1 MSRPRTPDEE
11 DPKAKMDAEA
21 TFIAPVGAAGTVSDG
36 ETLLQPQARDIA
48 VPNDTVEN
56 IANPTTSSHSS
67 ASQSPGSAGSST
79 TSGSLVV
86 DSSSEWIEE
95 KTNPLTE
102 ATFISSP
109 DQSPLGA
116 TVVGVPSKDSEDFF
130 ETLQGRSLESSGAD
144 ARGHIVGDYQI
155 IGELGR
161 GGMGVVYKAKHR
173 KLNRIVA
180 LKMIL
185 TGKHSGNEALE
196 RFVAEARAVAKLQH
210 PGIVQ
215 IFDIGE
221 HESLPYFSLE
231 YVDGT
236 DLSKDLKGL
245 PRDPKR
251 SAEMVEKLCHAMQ
264 YAHDNKILHRDLK
277 PANILLDKNG
287 VPKIS
292 DFGLAKSV
300 DADEAGAT
308 TDGTIMGSP
317 SYMPPEQARGQ
328 NSSITPRSD
337 LYSLGAILYQMLT
350 ARPPF
355 VAERALET
363 VMLVINNEPVAPR
376 DLQPGLPVD
385 LETICMKALQK
396 DPAARYASCSE
407 LAADLRRF
415 INGEPI
421 LARPIG
427 RLERA
432 VRWCKRNP
440 RVAIPSGLAGL
451 FIFATAII
459 STWAWNSSAAA
470 AVALR
475 QERDNVQEQKDEA
488 DRQRAIANVNEQKAV
503 KEKEEA
509 DRQKLLADEAK
520 LQAEK
525 NQKLAEDQAMLALKN
540 IQLIVT
546 EVDDRLAK
554 EPGMSEIR
562 VSLLQIVEREW
573 DKLDLSLVGG
583 LKGQAVPTLMTVRFK
598 IADAWVSLDRLQEA
612 NATFEKI
619 YQMGQE
625 RLLIKNRNDATR
637 YNMAMICLRW
647 APVKQRLTG
656 DPADSNTLLQEGLS
670 FLRDI
675 LAHPLPSDDPASPS
689 PARYEVSSVLQQT
702 LMQLASSQKK
712 QGDLIAASASFEEL
726 GEHAADILKEIA
738 DNADWFAKLTDDRRA
753 LVRSYFS
760 QNLNISKGGRANILC
775 TVGKVDEAIP
785 LYKAVIDAARADLL
799 TNPKDRNSRDQLFR
813 QLTNFGQYMVRTERF
828 DEGAAALAEAN
839 VLAEALYTEDPG
851 NAQAKRNFG
860 VTQYYLGTARDA
872 QGLAPDALVLFER
885 SRVIRSE
892 LVANSPDKPNKV
904 DLMLSEARLG
914 NAEAARALITDLSGS
929 EAKDPELRIDLAR
942 SLAQLARAAAEDAR
956 EPLVAQAIQN
966 LQRAIDEGL
975 IDPFPVAN
983 EPDLLPLRE
992 DPRFQSIVQTLQ
1004 QKREQTTPK

>member
-1 MSRPRTPDEE
+1 MNRPHTPDDES
-11 DPKAKMDAEA
+11 PQAKMDADA
-21 TFIAPVGAAGTVSDG
+21 TFIAPVGAAGTTRDG
-36 ETLLQPQARDIA
+36 ETILQPQ
-48 VPNDTVEN
+48 VKNDTVEN
-56 IANPTTSSHSS
+56 TASPTMAA
-67 ASQSPGSAGSST
+67 ASKDSDSFVVE
-79 TSGSLVV
+79 SLQTPVG
-86 DSSSEWIEE
+86 E

-102 ATFISSP
+102 ATFISSGDHDP
-109 DQSPLGA
+109 IGA
-116 TVVGVPSKDSEDFF
+116 TVVGIPVKDSEDYF
-130 ETLQGRSLESSGAD
+130 ETLQGDSLVSPGEG
-144 ARGHIVGDYQI
+144 ARGHVVGDYQI

-185 TGKHSGNEALE
+185 TGKHSGTEALE

-221 HESLPYFSLE
+221 HEGLPYFSLE

-251 SAEMVEKLCHAMQ
+251 SAEMVEQLCVAMQ

-277 PANILLDKNG
+277 PANILLDKDG

-317 SYMPPEQARGQ
+317 SYMPPEQARGE

-337 LYSLGAILYQMLT
+337 LYSLGAVLYQMLT

-421 LARPIG
+421 LARPIS

-488 DRQRAIANVNEQKAV
+488 DRQRAIANANEQKAIR
-503 KEKEEA
+503 EKEEA

-525 NQKLAEDQAMLALKN
+525 NQKLAEEQAMLALKN

-562 VSLLQIVEREW
+562 VGLLQIVEREW
-573 DKLDLSLVGG
+573 DKLDLGLVGG
-583 LKGQAVPTLMTVRFK
+583 LKGQAVPTLMTVRYK
-598 IADAWVSLDRLQEA
+598 IADAWVSVDRLSEA
-612 NATFEKI
+612 NTTFEKI
-619 YQMGQE
+619 YQQGQE
-625 RLLIKNRNDATR
+625 RLIVKNRNDAAR
-637 YNMAMICLRW
+637 YNMAVICIKW
-647 APVKQRLTG
+647 APVKKRLTG
-656 DPADSNTLLQEGLS
+656 NPIDSETLLLEGLAL
-670 FLRDI
+670 LRDI
-675 LAHPLPSDDPASPS
+675 IAHPLPLDDPTSPS
-689 PARYEVSSVLQQT
+689 PAKFEIANLLQQT
-702 LMQLASSQKK
+702 LMQLAIAQKK
-712 QGDLIAASASFEEL
+712 RGDLTAAEASFKGM
-726 GEHAADILKEIA
+726 GEVASDILKDIA
-738 DNADWFAKLTDDRRA
+738 DNTDWFKKLPDDRRA
-753 LVRSYFS
+753 LVKSVFA
-760 QNLNISKGGRANILC
+760 QNLDISRSGQANILC
-775 TVGKVDEAIP
+775 TLDRVDEAIP
-785 LYKAVIDAARADLL
+785 IYKAAIESRRAAIQAD
-799 TNPKDRNSRDQLFR
+799 PKDRNSRNALVI
-813 QLTNFGQYMVRTERF
+813 QLTNFGQYMLRSGRF

-839 VLAEALYTEDPG
+839 VLAEAAYTEDPA
-851 NAQAKRNFG
+851 NAQAKRTFG

-892 LVANSPDKPNKV
+892 LVANSPDKDNKV

-914 NAEAARALITDLSGS
+914 NTEAAQALITDLSKN
-929 EAKDPELRIDLAR
+929 EAQNSELRLDIAR
-942 SLAQLARAAAEDAR
+942 SQAQLARSADGDAR
-956 EPLVAQAIQN
+956 ETLLVQAIAS
-966 LQRAIDEGL
+966 LQQCIDEGL

-983 EPDLLPLRE
+983 EPDLIPMRE
-992 DPRFQSIVQTLQ
+992 DPRFLDIVKTLQ
-1004 QKREQTTPK
+1004 QKRELTDSK